1 MTEVDDAP
9 SEEASR
15 QRGRGQSTGCPS
27 GAAKTPA
34 PALPRPRLQ
43 MVRYIVTRG
52 WLHLILLS
60 AVGVFLFPFVYMV
73 GTSLKTDEELTES
86 DWFPAVPKFV
96 GDSPRVRMVRAM
108 VKPDEA
114 SQATWDAVLPQLRK
128 IARAAV
134 DQAAL
139 PAGGGGVDAETFR
152 TTATDFVVDRLV
164 HRLNLD
170 LWAGGAGDASKIID
184 AFKAALTADMVR
196 EALDDRLARL
206 ELRGLQARTMDSH
219 IYNLTPSKDIAST
232 WQIAGGDAR
241 FIPGVD
247 GAVLRY
253 HFNSGSDQPV
263 VLKCAFDYPGDPQKL
278 HKLMLAIRPDDS
290 WHQVDATLDLGGVH
304 WVSQKT
310 KYLGT
315 NRKLSIL
322 FQPPSFDDTTD
333 RRRIWVP
340 LKNAGPSSPSAPH
353 SGLSTQHSG
362 LPATL
367 TLTLSPSSSLMTIW
381 GKVHANY
388 SRVFESIPFWRYI
401 GNSLWIVALATLG
414 TLFSSSFVAYAFA
427 RLNWPGR
434 TAAFGLLLA
443 TMMLPAQ
450 VTMIPSFMIWRGAGL
465 YNTLCPLWLP
475 AWFGTAFFIFLM
487 VQHMRTIP
495 RDLEEAARID
505 GASTLRTWAQII
517 VPETKP
523 ALAAIAIMV
532 FMGSWNE
539 FMAPLIYLR
548 DQSLFPLSLGLYN
561 LRLDNPEGG
570 TDWTLI
576 MAGNVLMTF
585 PVVLVFFLFQKYFV
599 QGLTMTG
606 MKG

>member
-1 MTEVDDAP
+1 MTEVEEAPPVARTPEEHAAMPLAP
-9 SEEASR
+9 SR
-15 QRGRGQSTGCPS
+15 
-27 GAAKTPA
+27 KTPRI
-34 PALPRPRLQ
+34 LTILS
-43 MVRYIVTRG
+43 RG
-52 WLHLILLS
+52 WIHLLLVT
-60 AVGVFLFPFVYMV
+60 AIGIFLFPFIYMV

-96 GDSPRVRMVRAM
+96 ADSPRIRAVRQII
-108 VKPDEA
+108 KPDEA
-114 SQATWDAVLPQLRK
+114 PQAKWDEVLPKLKEITRS
-128 IARAAV
+128 AANKTNLPTGG
-134 DQAAL
+134 AL
-139 PAGGGGVDAETFR
+139 VDAEAYR
-152 TTATDFVVDRLV
+152 TATSDFLVDRLIP
-164 HRLNLD
+164 RLNLD
-170 LWAGGAGDASKIID
+170 LWTQDTGRIVD
-184 AFKAALTADMVR
+184 AFKAALTPDMVR
-196 EALDDRLARL
+196 DALDNRLARF

-219 IYNLTPSKDIAST
+219 IYNLTPGSAIAST
-232 WQIAGGDAR
+232 WSIASGNASFVQGADAA
-241 FIPGVD
+241 IV
-247 GAVLRY
+247 RY
-253 HFNSGSDQPV
+253 HFESGADQPI
-263 VLKCAFDYPGDPQKL
+263 VLRCEFDYPGEPDKL
-278 HKLMLAIRPDDS
+278 HKLMLALRPDDS
-290 WHQVDATLDLGGVH
+290 WHQVNATLDLGGVH
-304 WVSQKT
+304 WVSKKT

-340 LKNAGPSSPSAPH
+340 MKNAIASPADSDPKR
-353 SGLSTQHSG
+353 GI
-362 LPATL
+362 L
-367 TLTLSPSSSLMTIW
+367 TITLSPSSTVGAVW

-388 SRVFESIPFWRYI
+388 QRVFESIPFWRYI

-434 TAAFGLLLA
+434 TVAFGLLLA

-465 YNTLCPLWLP
+465 YNTLCPLWIP

-495 RDLEEAARID
+495 KDLEEAARID

-517 VPETKP
+517 LPETKP

-606 MKG
+606 MKA